1 MHKRIN
7 NLIYIYTF
15 LSTFILFYSCDT
27 LYYLEKGITSSGY
40 MLFVTIA
47 YFVKV
52 VLEIPSGILADK
64 YSKKKILFLGNMFFL
79 ISTLLFIYSKH
90 YILFVIAVII
100 NAVNTSI
107 TTGITNSLL
116 YENNK
121 KEEKFNKLIFKN
133 SFFYNISYMMAMI
146 LGGLIGQHYGI
157 INTYY
162 LTLIPTILNFII
174 IMLIKED
181 IKNYDKKYIVNK
193 MVLKNAFYDI
203 KKNPLIIN
211 TIITSSIIFSII
223 KIVEESHPDYSKSI
237 GISIFEIGIYTALI
251 LVFCIIGS
259 YIGSKLN
266 QDKYLKVLKL
276 TPVFCGICILLLGL
290 LNSYL
295 GIFFLLLFYIFSE
308 SFNNIMISIVHENIS
323 SKSRV
328 TVESIISLT
337 LCICGLILSVIS
349 SFMLKKIK
357 VHELYIILGSFI
369 IIYGIFNLF
378 IFYLK
383 STKRNIK

>member
-27 LYYLEKGITSSGY
+27 LYYLERGITSSGY

-64 YSKKKILFLGNMFFL
+64 YRKKKILFLGNMFFL
-79 ISTLLFIYSKH
+79 ISTLLFIFSKH
-90 YILFVIAVII
+90 YILFVIAIII
-100 NAVNTSI
+100 NAINTSI

-121 KEEKFNKLIFKN
+121 KQEKFNKLIFNN
-133 SFFYNISYMMAMI
+133 SFFYNISYMIAMI
-146 LGGLIGQHYGI
+146 LGGIIGQRYGI

-162 LTLIPTILNFII
+162 LTLIPTFLNFII
-174 IMLIKED
+174 IILIKEN
-181 IKNYDKKYIVNK
+181 KKSYDKKYTVNK
-193 MVLKNAFYDI
+193 MILKNAFYDI

-211 TIITSSIIFSII
+211 TIVTSSIIFSII
-223 KIVEESHPDYSKSI
+223 KIVEESHPDYSNSI
-237 GISIFEIGIYTALI
+237 GISVFEIGIYTALI

-259 YIGSKLN
+259 YMGSKLK
-266 QDKYLKVLKL
+266 QDKYIKVLKL
-276 TPVFCGICILLLGL
+276 TPLFCGICILLLGL

-308 SFNNIMISIVHENIS
+308 SFNNIMLCIVHENIS

-349 SFMLKKIK
+349 SLMLKAIK
-357 VHELYIILGSFI
+357 VHELYIMLGIFI
-369 IIYGIFNLF
+369 IIYGIINLF
-378 IFYLK
+378 SFNKEIYK
-383 STKRNIK
+383 IR